1 MIGTFSPLTGRVT
14 SWPSVVEHSELFVA
28 FGGLAL
34 KNAQVSS
41 GGAAEHALKPLAAKS
56 WRGGHASDQH

>member
-1 MIGTFSPLTGRVT
+1 LTGRVT
-14 SWPSVVEHSELFVA
+14 SWPSVVEHCELFVA

-41 GGAAEHALKPLAAKS
+41 GGAAEHYAQTLRCNS
-56 WRGGHASDQH
+56 WRKKARR